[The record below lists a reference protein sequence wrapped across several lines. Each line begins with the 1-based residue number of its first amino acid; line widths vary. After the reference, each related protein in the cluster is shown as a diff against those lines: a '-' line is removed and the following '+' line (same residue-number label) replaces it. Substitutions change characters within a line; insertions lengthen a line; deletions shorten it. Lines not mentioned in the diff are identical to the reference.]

1 MYTRK
6 ENKMDKNEAIKI
18 IRSNFPTGRKML
30 CEALEIL
37 IPELK
42 ESEDE
47 RIRKGIIEYLEQSQ
61 FGEEHYLIDDD
72 IVRDYISWLE
82 KQDLKKQEEELERAY
97 KCADEVQYRNG
108 LKAGQNEVLE
118 NPKKYGLEKQ
128 TFVHPAGNVEL
139 KFKEEAIKKIQEAAN
154 NGTEEGH
161 YDGDKVLCDLLI
173 LLGYKEVVDEWNKL
187 DKWYS

>member
-1 MYTRK
+1 MEDYKTK
-6 ENKMDKNEAIKI
+6 YEIAIKKAKEELKVCGSLDCDAARQI
-18 IRSNFPTGRKML
+18 FRFF
-30 CEALEIL
+30 
-37 IPELK
+37 PELK

-47 RIRKGIIEYLEQSQ
+47 KIRKDIIKV
-61 FGEEHYLIDDD
+61 FTGEIGFTTKEEAKK
-72 IVRDYISWLE
+72 YIAWLE